1 MTTSI
6 KNMVKKY
13 CDDLQTITISEQD
26 ETFCN
31 KLRELEKKNLE
42 KKNGGEVWFRFCHA
56 LLKCLLDHGKT
67 YFAHESFSF
76 LMQGHTKEKVIL
88 CLERNEQKELGLRDT
103 IEAFATKHHIPLDQH
118 LQFSM
123 DIEEEEESE
132 EEESDSEEDSD
143 SEEEEEENDDH
154 GRVEYMFVK
163 KFIPHSVDLSNVCL
177 QLSEYNKQY
186 KEELKN
192 WFFCI
197 FRSHPHVFGENVW
210 KECIGHFI
218 ETMDVDGIRA
228 MLEVNR
234 KQTFVLPHQLIKF
247 VFGMVADVE
256 TLEEKKEHLLQLGS
270 ILYQFVVHSPVPNK
284 ENRSVG
290 RPKPTGNWN
299 PDAPHEV
306 DTRCY
311 APLGHRNR

>member
-1 MTTSI
+1 MVI
-6 KNMVKKY
+6 KYYDNLK
-13 CDDLQTITISEQD
+13 TITNPEED
-26 ETFCN
+26 RTFC
-31 KLRELEKKNLE
+31 KRLRELEKKNC
-42 KKNGGEVWFRFCHA
+42 GEVWFRFCHA

-88 CLERNEQKELGLRDT
+88 CLETNEQKELGLRDT
-103 IEAFATKHHIPLDQH
+103 IEAFATKHHIPLDDQH

-123 DIEEEEESE
+123 EIEDEAEKA
-132 EEESDSEEDSD
+132 D
-143 SEEEEEENDDH
+143 SEEEEENNDH
-154 GRVEYMFVK
+154 GRVEYMFVE
-163 KFIPHSVDLSNVCL
+163 KFMPHSVDLSNVCF

-186 KEELKN
+186 KKELKN
-192 WFFCI
+192 WFFSI
-197 FRSHPHVFGENVW
+197 FRFHPHVFGENVW

-234 KQTFVLPHQLIKF
+234 KQTFVSPHQLIEF
-247 VFGMVADVE
+247 LFGMVADVE
-256 TLEEKKEHLLQLGS
+256 MLEQKKDHLQQVGR
-270 ILYQFVVHSPVPNK
+270 ILNEFVVHSPVPNK
-284 ENRSVG
+284 ENRIVG
-290 RPKPTGNWN
+290 RPKPTGNWT
-299 PDAPHEV
+299 PDAPYEV

>member
-1 MTTSI
+1 
-6 KNMVKKY
+6 MVKKY
-13 CDDLQTITISEQD
+13 YNDLQTITNSEED
-26 ETFCN
+26 KIFC
-31 KLRELEKKNLE
+31 KRLRELE

-76 LMQGHTKEKVIL
+76 LMLSQGHTEKKLIL
-88 CLERNEQKELGLRDT
+88 CLERNEEKELGLRKN
-103 IEAFATKHHIPLDQH
+103 IEAFATKHHIALEDQH

-123 DIEEEEESE
+123 DIEDEAEKADSE
-132 EEESDSEEDSD
+132 EDSEEDSD
-143 SEEEEEENDDH
+143 SEEDEEENDDH
-154 GRVEYMFVK
+154 GRVEYMFVE

-218 ETMDVDGIRA
+218 ETMDVDGIRV
-228 MLEVNR
+228 MLEVNH
-234 KQTFVLPHQLIKF
+234 KQTFVSPHQLIKF
-247 VFGMVADVE
+247 VLGMVADVE

-270 ILYQFVVHSPVPNK
+270 ILTQFVVQSPVPNK
-284 ENRSVG
+284 ENRIIA
-290 RPKPTGNWN
+290 RPKPTGNWTPN
-299 PDAPHEV
+299 APHEV

>member
-1 MTTSI
+1 MVI
-6 KNMVKKY
+6 KYYDNLK
-13 CDDLQTITISEQD
+13 TITNSEED
-26 ETFCN
+26 KTFC
-31 KLRELEKKNLE
+31 KRLRELE

-88 CLERNEQKELGLRDT
+88 CLERNEQKELGLRKN
-103 IEAFATKHHIPLDQH
+103 IEAFATKHHIALEDQH

-123 DIEEEEESE
+123 EIEDEAEKADSE
-132 EEESDSEEDSD
+132 EEESEEDSD
-143 SEEEEEENDDH
+143 SEEEEEENDDDS
-154 GRVEYMFVK
+154 RVEYMFVE
-163 KFIPHSVDLSNVCL
+163 KFIPPFVDLSNVCF
-177 QLSEYNKQY
+177 QLSDMYNKED
-186 KEELKN
+186 KEQLRN

-218 ETMDVDGIRA
+218 ETMDVDGIRV
-228 MLEVNR
+228 MLEVNH
-234 KQTFVLPHQLIKF
+234 KQTFVSPHQLIEF

-256 TLEEKKEHLLQLGS
+256 TLEEKKGHLLQLGR
-270 ILYQFVVHSPVPNK
+270 ILHEFVVQSPVPNK
-284 ENRSVG
+284 ENRIVG
-290 RPKPTGNWN
+290 RPKPTGFWT
-299 PDAPHEV
+299 PDAPYEV